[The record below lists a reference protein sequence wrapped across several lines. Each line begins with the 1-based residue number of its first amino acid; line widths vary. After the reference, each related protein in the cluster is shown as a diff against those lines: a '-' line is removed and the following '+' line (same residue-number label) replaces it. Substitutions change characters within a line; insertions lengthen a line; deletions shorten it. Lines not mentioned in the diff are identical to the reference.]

1 MCIRDR
7 YTEDPQKFYNNLNKE
22 LPLLGID
29 PGTKNIGLAISDVS
43 KTIATPLDVLTNVKY
58 KNLVNYI
65 KNIQHKNGLS
75 GIVIGY
81 PVNMDGTIGPKAQSS
96 NSLADNLFKDI
107 NLPILLWDERLST
120 SAVEKMLIQA
130 DITRD
135 KRKKNIDKLAASYI
149 LQGFLDLILKI
160 EEQ

>member
-1 MCIRDR
+1 M

-43 KTIATPLDVLTNVKY
+43 KTIATPLDVLTNAKY

-81 PVNMDGTIGPKAQSS
+81 PVNMDGTVVPKAQSS

-120 SAVEKMLIQA
+120 VGSFTLSSQL
-130 DITRD
+130 DISVS
-135 KRKKNIDKLAASYI
+135 KRVKNIDQNSATFI
-149 LQGFLDLILKI
+149 LQGVLDFLSK
-160 EEQ
+160 

>member
-1 MCIRDR
+1 M
-7 YTEDPQKFYNNLNKE
+7 YTEDPQKFYNNLNKK

-65 KNIQHKNGLS
+65 KNIQHRNGLS

-81 PVNMDGTIGPKAQSS
+81 PVNMDGTVGPKAQSS
-96 NSLADNLFKDI
+96 NSLAYNLFKDI

-120 SAVEKMLIQA
+120 SAVEKMLIHA
-130 DITRD
+130 DITRE
-135 KRKKNIDKLAASYI
+135 KRKKNIDKLAAGYI

>member
-1 MCIRDR
+1 M

-29 PGTKNIGLAISDVS
+29 PGEKNIGLAISDVS

-96 NSLADNLFKDI
+96 NSLADNLFKDV

-120 SAVEKMLIQA
+120 SAVEKMLINA

-160 EEQ
+160 EES

>member
-1 MCIRDR
+1 M
-7 YTEDPQKFYNNLNKE
+7 YTEDPQKFYNNLNKK

-65 KNIQHKNGLS
+65 KNIQHRNGLS

-81 PVNMDGTIGPKAQSS
+81 PVNMDGTVGPKAQSS

-120 SAVEKMLIQA
+120 SAVEKMLINA

-149 LQGFLDLILKI
+149 LQGFLDLILNRHL
-160 EEQ
+160 Q

>member
-1 MCIRDR
+1 M
-7 YTEDPQKFYNNLNKE
+7 YTEDPQKFYNNLNKK

>member
-1 MCIRDR
+1 M

-29 PGTKNIGLAISDVS
+29 PGEKNIGLAISDVS
-43 KTIATPLDVLTNVKY
+43 KTIATPLDVLTNIKY

-120 SAVEKMLIQA
+120 SAVEKMLIHA

-160 EEQ
+160 EES

>member
-1 MCIRDR
+1 M

-29 PGTKNIGLAISDVS
+29 PGEKNIGLAISDVS

-120 SAVEKMLIQA
+120 SAVEKMLINA

-160 EEQ
+160 EES

>member
-1 MCIRDR
+1 M
-7 YTEDPQKFYNNLNKE
+7 YTEDPQKFYNNLNKK

-65 KNIQHKNGLS
+65 KNIQHRNGLS

-81 PVNMDGTIGPKAQSS
+81 PVNMDGTVGPKAQSS
-96 NSLADNLFKDI
+96 NSLANNLFKDI

>member
-1 MCIRDR
+1 M

-29 PGTKNIGLAISDVS
+29 PGEKNIGLAISDVS

-120 SAVEKMLIQA
+120 LAVEKMLINA

-160 EEQ
+160 EES

>member
-1 MCIRDR
+1 MIICILKTHKNSTIILIKN
-7 YTEDPQKFYNNLNKE
+7 YL
-22 LPLLGID
+22 LLGID

-65 KNIQHKNGLS
+65 KNIQHRNGLS

-81 PVNMDGTIGPKAQSS
+81 PVNMDGTVGPKAQSS

-120 SAVEKMLIQA
+120 SAVEKMLINA

-135 KRKKNIDKLAASYI
+135 KRKKISINL
-149 LQGFLDLILKI
+149 LQAIFYRVFLI
-160 EEQ
+160 

>member
-1 MCIRDR
+1 M

-120 SAVEKMLIQA
+120 SAVEKMLINA

>member
-1 MCIRDR
+1 M

-160 EEQ
+160 EEK

>member
-1 MCIRDR
+1 M
-7 YTEDPQKFYNNLNKE
+7 YTEDPQKFYNNLNKK

-65 KNIQHKNGLS
+65 KNIQHSNGLS

-81 PVNMDGTIGPKAQSS
+81 PVNMDGTVGPKAQSS

-120 SAVEKMLIQA
+120 LAVEKMLINA

>member
-1 MCIRDR
+1 M

-29 PGTKNIGLAISDVS
+29 PGEKNIGLAISDVS

-96 NSLADNLFKDI
+96 NSLADNLFKDV

-120 SAVEKMLIQA
+120 SAVEKMLINA
-130 DITRD
+130 DISRD

-160 EEQ
+160 EES

>member
-1 MCIRDR
+1 M
-7 YTEDPQKFYNNLNKE
+7 YTEDPQKFYNNLNKK
-22 LPLLGID
+22 LPLLAID

-65 KNIQHKNGLS
+65 KNIQHRNGLS

>member
-1 MCIRDR
+1 M

-29 PGTKNIGLAISDVS
+29 PGEKNIGLAISDVS

-120 SAVEKMLIQA
+120 SAVEKMLIHA

-160 EEQ
+160 EER

>member
-1 MCIRDR
+1 M
-7 YTEDPQKFYNNLNKE
+7 YTEDPQKFYNNLNKK

-65 KNIQHKNGLS
+65 KNIQHRNGLS

-81 PVNMDGTIGPKAQSS
+81 PVNMDGTVGPKAQSS

-120 SAVEKMLIQA
+120 SAVEKMLINA
-130 DITRD
+130 DIT
-135 KRKKNIDKLAASYI
+135 LS
-149 LQGFLDLILKI
+149 LIHI
-160 EEQ
+160 SEPTRR

>member
-1 MCIRDR
+1 M
-7 YTEDPQKFYNNLNKE
+7 YTKDPQKFYNNLNKE

-65 KNIQHKNGLS
+65 KNIQHENGLS

-81 PVNMDGTIGPKAQSS
+81 PVNMDGTVGPKAQSS
-96 NSLADNLFKDI
+96 NSLAYNLFKDI

-120 SAVEKMLIQA
+120 SAVEKMLIHA
-130 DITRD
+130 DITRE
-135 KRKKNIDKLAASYI
+135 KRKKNIDKLAAGYI

>member
-1 MCIRDR
+1 M

-149 LQGFLDLILKI
+149 LQGFLDLASKLK
-160 EEQ
+160 ES

>member
-1 MCIRDR
+1 M
-7 YTEDPQKFYNNLNKE
+7 YTEDPQKFYNNLNKK

-65 KNIQHKNGLS
+65 KNIQHRNGLS

-120 SAVEKMLIQA
+120 LAVEKMLINA

>member
-1 MCIRDR
+1 M

-29 PGTKNIGLAISDVS
+29 PGEKNIGLAISDVS

-120 SAVEKMLIQA
+120 SAVEKMLIHA

-160 EEQ
+160 EES

>member
-1 MCIRDR
+1 M
-7 YTEDPQKFYNNLNKE
+7 YTEDPQKFYNNLNKK

-81 PVNMDGTIGPKAQSS
+81 PVNMDGTVGPKAQSS

>member
-1 MCIRDR
+1 M

-96 NSLADNLFKDI
+96 NSLANNLFKDI

>member
-1 MCIRDR
+1 M
-7 YTEDPQKFYNNLNKE
+7 YTKDPQKFYNNLNKE

-65 KNIQHKNGLS
+65 KNIQHENGLS

-81 PVNMDGTIGPKAQSS
+81 PVNMDGTVGPKAQSS

-120 SAVEKMLIQA
+120 LAVEKMLINA

>member
-1 MCIRDR
+1 M
-7 YTEDPQKFYNNLNKE
+7 YTEDPQKFYNNLNKK

-43 KTIATPLDVLTNVKY
+43 KTIATPLDVLPNVKY

-65 KNIQHKNGLS
+65 KNIQHRNGLS

-81 PVNMDGTIGPKAQSS
+81 PVNMDGTVGPKAQSS

-120 SAVEKMLIQA
+120 SAVEKMLINA

>member
-1 MCIRDR
+1 M
-7 YTEDPQKFYNNLNKE
+7 YTKDPQKFYNNLNKK

-58 KNLVNYI
+58 KNLVNY
-65 KNIQHKNGLS
+65 IQHKNGLS

-120 SAVEKMLIQA
+120 SAVEKMLINA

>member
-1 MCIRDR
+1 M
-7 YTEDPQKFYNNLNKE
+7 YTEDPQKFYNNLNKK

-65 KNIQHKNGLS
+65 KNIQHRNGLS

-120 SAVEKMLIQA
+120 SAVEKMLINA

>member
-1 MCIRDR
+1 M
-7 YTEDPQKFYNNLNKE
+7 YTKDPQKFYNNLNKE

-96 NSLADNLFKDI
+96 NSLADNLFKDV

-120 SAVEKMLIQA
+120 SAVEKMLINA

-160 EEQ
+160 EES

>member
-1 MCIRDR
+1 M
-7 YTEDPQKFYNNLNKE
+7 YTEDPQKFYNNLNKK

-135 KRKKNIDKLAASYI
+135 TRKKNIDKLAASYI

>member
-1 MCIRDR
+1 M

>member
-1 MCIRDR
+1 M

-29 PGTKNIGLAISDVS
+29 PGEKNIGLAISDVS

-65 KNIQHKNGLS
+65 KNIQHENGLS

-81 PVNMDGTIGPKAQSS
+81 PVNMDGTVGPKAQSS
-96 NSLADNLFKDI
+96 NSLAYNLFKDI

-120 SAVEKMLIQA
+120 SAVEKMLIHA

-160 EEQ
+160 EES

>member
-1 MCIRDR
+1 M
-7 YTEDPQKFYNNLNKE
+7 YTEDPQKFYNNLNKK

-65 KNIQHKNGLS
+65 KNIQHRNGLS

-81 PVNMDGTIGPKAQSS
+81 PVNMDGTVGPKAQSS

-120 SAVEKMLIQA
+120 SAVEKMLINA

>member
-1 MCIRDR
+1 M

-29 PGTKNIGLAISDVS
+29 PGEKNIGLAISDVS

-120 SAVEKMLIQA
+120 SAVEKMLIHA